1 MKHRLVAGIGFLLLS
16 ITVVALLVFAITQA
30 QQHPQ
35 VMISGTQVSPGVIG
49 SVIVIGLLLG
59 TLIEMAFEVQRLA
72 DVTLASVICRHHGYN
87 ALSVVAGA
95 LLTLLLSVDVGL
107 GAVTA
112 SALVGLIAALVVPDY
127 AVPAYCGSFV
137 GMTSIQL
144 LFSYEELAI
153 AAVIAAVIY
162 VLSACTF
169 AGIGGKLGTI
179 AFAGTMT
186 TAWILGRPFI
196 AAPMPDMRT
205 AMLIVGYAVMAAVLT
220 FWVNVKLG
228 HGAVMASAVVGLIGG
243 LVLPQVYLEIGGTLA
258 VVVFCASFAGMS
270 SGERFP
276 RGVMMWI
283 VGLVTGLIF
292 VYSTPLGGGAGGK
305 LGTIAFS
312 ASLAVRG
319 FYDLARRRIARL
331 NRSEEAG
338 HP

>member
-1 MKHRLVAGIGFLLLS
+1 MNRLVPATGFLLLS
-16 ITVVALLVFAITQA
+16 ITVVVLLGFALYQA

-35 VMISGTQVSPGVIG
+35 VMLSGIQVSPGVIG
-49 SVIVIGLLLG
+49 SVVVVGLLLG
-59 TLIEMAFEVQRLA
+59 ALIEMVSEARRLA
-72 DVTLASVICRHHGYN
+72 DVAPGNVICRHHGYN
-87 ALSVVAGA
+87 AVSVVVGA
-95 LLTLLLSVDVGL
+95 LFTLLLSVDVGL

-112 SALVGLIAALVVPDY
+112 SALVAVIAALVVPDY

-169 AGIGGKLGTI
+169 PGIGGKLGTI
-179 AFAGTMT
+179 AFAGTMI
-186 TAWILGRPFI
+186 TALILGRPFVTT
-196 AAPMPDMRT
+196 PMPDMT
-205 AMLIVGYAVMAAVLT
+205 TVVLIIGYAVMAAVLT

-243 LVLPQVYLEIGGTLA
+243 LVLPQVYPEIGGTLA

-276 RGVMMWI
+276 RGVMMWV
-283 VGLVTGLIF
+283 VGLATGLIF
-292 VYSTPLGGGAGGK
+292 VYSIPLAGGAGGK

-331 NRSEEAG
+331 SRSEEAG
-338 HP
+338 RP

>member
-1 MKHRLVAGIGFLLLS
+1 MNRLVPAAGFLLLS
-16 ITVVALLVFAITQA
+16 ITVVALLGFAIPQA

-35 VMISGTQVSPGVIG
+35 VMIAGLQVSPGVIG

-59 TLIEMAFEVQRLA
+59 AMTEMVFEAQRLT
-72 DVTLASVICRHHGYN
+72 DVPLSEVICRHHGYN
-87 ALSVVAGA
+87 VLAVVGGA
-95 LLTLLLSVDVGL
+95 LLTLLLSADVGL

-112 SALVGLIAALVVPDY
+112 SALVGVIAALVVPDY

-153 AAVIAAVIY
+153 AAVIAAIIY

-169 AGIGGKLGTI
+169 PGIGGKLGTI

-186 TAWILGRPFI
+186 TAWILGRPFV
-196 AAPMPDMRT
+196 ATSMPDMRT
-205 AMLIVGYAVMAAVLT
+205 AMLIIGYAVMAAVLT

-228 HGAVMASAVVGLIGG
+228 HGAVMASAAVGLIGG
-243 LVLPQVYLEIGGTLA
+243 LVLPQVYPEIGGTLA

-292 VYSTPLGGGAGGK
+292 VYSIPLGGGAGGK

-331 NRSEEAG
+331 SRSEEAG
-338 HP
+338 RL

>member
-1 MKHRLVAGIGFLLLS
+1 MNRLVPATGFLLLS
-16 ITVVALLVFAITQA
+16 ITVVALLGFSLYQA

-35 VMISGTQVSPGVIG
+35 VMLSGIQVSPGVIG
-49 SVIVIGLLLG
+49 SVVVVGLLLG
-59 TLIEMAFEVQRLA
+59 ALIEMVSEARRLA
-72 DVTLASVICRHHGYN
+72 DVAPGDVICRHHGYN
-87 ALSVVAGA
+87 ALSVVVGA
-95 LLTLLLSVDVGL
+95 LFTLLLSVDVGL

-112 SALVGLIAALVVPDY
+112 SALVAVIAALVVPDY

-169 AGIGGKLGTI
+169 PGIGGKLGTI
-179 AFAGTMT
+179 AFAGTMI
-186 TAWILGRPFI
+186 TALILGRPFVTT
-196 AAPMPDMRT
+196 PMPDMT
-205 AMLIVGYAVMAAVLT
+205 TVVLIIGYAVMAAVLT

-243 LVLPQVYLEIGGTLA
+243 LVLPQVYPEIGGTLA

-276 RGVMMWI
+276 RGVMMWV
-283 VGLVTGLIF
+283 VGLATGLIF
-292 VYSTPLGGGAGGK
+292 VYSIPLGGGAGGK

-331 NRSEEAG
+331 SRSEEAG
-338 HP
+338 RP